1 MTEKLRARDA
11 SLSRS
16 EVFKETLLQTIPDVV
31 FVKDAQG
38 AFVSANRAFELVYG
52 RSTPEIVGKTDF
64 EFLPEDQ
71 ATYFAARDAE
81 ALHAQKPTF
90 SESWQINR
98 ATGAQALYETIK
110 TPIYAPDGS
119 VMGLLGIG
127 RDITERKRA
136 QDALEHLNQELE
148 QRVRRRTDELENTNA
163 DLQRTLDVLKQ
174 TQNEL
179 VQGEKLASLGRMVA
193 GLAHEL
199 NTPIGNALTIGS
211 TLGDHVREAMAALQD
226 NQLKKSSLTAFL
238 ENSAQ
243 GVEVLERALHQ
254 ANELIASFKQV
265 SADQLSERRRVFD
278 LELTVQEIVATLR
291 PGFRSTPYVI
301 EVRVPSGI
309 VLDSYPG
316 LLTQVL
322 SNLVNNARL
331 HAFDGLERGTIV
343 IDGFDRGDM
352 VELQVSD
359 DGHGIPVDIRNQI
372 FDPFFTTRM
381 GRGGTGL
388 GLSIVHSVVTQG
400 LGGQVRVEYGE
411 TGGSRFVVCFPKHA

>member
-1 MTEKLRARDA
+1 
-11 SLSRS
+11 
-16 EVFKETLLQTIPDVV
+16 
-31 FVKDAQG
+31 
-38 AFVSANRAFELVYG
+38 
-52 RSTPEIVGKTDF
+52 
-64 EFLPEDQ
+64 
-71 ATYFAARDAE
+71 
-81 ALHAQKPTF
+81 
-90 SESWQINR
+90 
-98 ATGAQALYETIK
+98 
-110 TPIYAPDGS
+110 
-119 VMGLLGIG
+119 
-127 RDITERKRA
+127 
-136 QDALEHLNQELE
+136 
-148 QRVRRRTDELENTNA
+148 
-163 DLQRTLDVLKQ
+163 
-174 TQNEL
+174 
-179 VQGEKLASLGRMVA
+179 
-193 GLAHEL
+193 
-199 NTPIGNALTIGS
+199 
-211 TLGDHVREAMAALQD
+211 
-226 NQLKKSSLTAFL
+226 LTAFL

-301 EVRVPSGI
+301 EVRVPTGI
-309 VLDSYPG
+309 ALDSYPG

-331 HAFDGLERGTIV
+331 HAFDGLERGTIA

-400 LGGQVRVEYGE
+400 LGGQIRVEYGA
-411 TGGSRFVVCFPKHA
+411 TGGSRFVVCFPKRA